1 MVLKGGKIAVTVDAD
16 GIHIDAQKGAEGV
29 VTVEVIA
36 GKERQTKTLELKE
49 AAKDSRLQSSEQLSS
64 RVSLDDAEV
73 RYSWRSR

>member
-1 MVLKGGKIAVTVDAD
+1 MVVHGKIAVRVDAD
-16 GIHIDAQKGAEGV
+16 GIHIEAERGAEGV
-29 VTVEVIA
+29 VTVEIVS

-49 AAKDSRLQSSEQLSS
+49 AAKDSRARTTEELSP